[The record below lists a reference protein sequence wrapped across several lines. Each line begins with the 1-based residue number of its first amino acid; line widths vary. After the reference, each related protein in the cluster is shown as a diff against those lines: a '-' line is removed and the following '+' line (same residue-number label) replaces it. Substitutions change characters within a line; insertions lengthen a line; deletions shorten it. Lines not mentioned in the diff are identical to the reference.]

1 MINSLITLVF
11 FKNNN
16 NNNSLIILA
25 SVDWESQTKSKEK
38 LDQQFKTW
46 PKIKGK
52 LSFGWVGKAQN
63 LKNMLTSKC
72 ILYTVR
78 HM

>member
-38 LDQQFKTW
+38 LDQ
-46 PKIKGK
+46 
-52 LSFGWVGKAQN
+52 
-63 LKNMLTSKC
+63 
-72 ILYTVR
+72 
-78 HM
+78 